1 MKIIQNYL
9 NKKDKSIRNPNIDF
23 IRIAGMFSIV
33 INHLLTHGRAMIK
46 YSQYDGLK
54 LLNILGIWHVS
65 SFGIVSGLVGIKTHK
80 FSNLLYLWIEVV
92 FYSVIIFFYYKFI
105 KNVLLINSFITYIFP
120 AIHNQYWYFTAYF
133 GMYPFLP
140 FINSGIIILNPI
152 EFKKCIYFMIGI
164 FFIWSSCFRDPFS
177 QHFGHSPFC
186 LLIYYIFGTYIY
198 KYIFFV
204 NSTKNFTIIICILSF
219 SLYIIISIVTY
230 KIYIK
235 QQVYKVDSL
244 ISKIIQAEVN
254 SFPVLSQSLL
264 VVLLISKFKFNKY
277 ISQVVTF
284 IGPLTF
290 DVYLIHENLLV
301 RNNYLRNIFN
311 QYDNRLKLFSVLLLV
326 FKKAFF
332 IFCTCISISFFRNKI
347 FRILRI
353 KKLCIKFEIISTR
366 IMNYLI

>member
-1 MKIIQNYL
+1 MKIFQKYL
-9 NKKDKSIRNPNIDF
+9 NKKVQNIRNPNIDF
-23 IRIAGMFSIV
+23 IRIAGMFSII
-33 INHLLTHGRAMIK
+33 INHLLTHGRAMRK

-80 FSNLLYLWIEVV
+80 FSNLLYLWIVVV

-105 KNVLLINSFITYIFP
+105 KNILLLDSLMIYIFP
-120 AIHNQYWYFTAYF
+120 AIYNQYWYFTAYF

-140 FINSGIIILNPI
+140 FINSAISILNQT

-164 FFIWSSCFRDPFS
+164 FFIWGSCFRDPFS
-177 QHFGHSPFC
+177 QLSGHSPFC

-198 KYIFFV
+198 KYIFFM
-204 NSTKNFTIIICILSF
+204 NSTKDFTIITCILSF
-219 SLYIIISIVTY
+219 SLFIIISIATY

-235 QQVYKVDSL
+235 QTVYKIDSL
-244 ISKIIQAEVN
+244 FSKFMQAKVN

-264 VVLLISKFKFNKY
+264 VVLLISQYKFNKY

-301 RNNYLRNIFN
+301 RNNYIRNIFN
-311 QYDNRLKLFSVLLLV
+311 RYDNRLKLLSVLLLV
-326 FKKAFF
+326 FKKAFD
-332 IFCTCISISFFRNKI
+332 IFCTCIFISYFRNKI
-347 FRILRI
+347 FKILRI
-353 KKLCIKFEIISTR
+353 KNLCIKFEIISTR